1 MSTIFTRRMSVV
13 LPITVITILI
23 MAALLPGSVEA
34 GSKLWLYPDS
44 EDPRNGGHIVDT
56 GTFVL
61 NVENLGSGNGDT
73 TTYEVFVVLSVNDPA
88 LLTGGSLGLPD
99 GTSVD
104 LDPAAFVF
112 DTPVFP
118 CSGHSFPPHGVYPAF
133 TAEFFIGDIAD
144 GQVMQIAVDIQ
155 GEDGLEAHFDAFGTG
170 YKQAGPNL
178 KCYDVSNPSGHDV
191 SVVIGEGGEDP
202 CPWLVIDKVASA
214 SGVDLGDQV
223 DFTITVENVS
233 ECDATVV
240 RVTETIPTVVT
251 DDGSEVPAFTV
262 VAVDPSPTE
271 QLDRL
276 LIWDIGDLIAGESAV
291 FTVTV
296 VFDEPAADGT
306 AVENTACV
314 YFAETD
320 GVICSSAVV
329 AVGAVPDGEIGGPGF
344 WCNQIRFALEG
355 RHNAKYTIEELEEWL
370 AGINEVSP
378 VFPELWDTTTL
389 EAASDLLCSPNDAET
404 VADRLARHLLA
415 LHFNIIA
422 ERVDPELSLGDL
434 CEGSVPLPDDADPA
448 MTLAELVAAAE
459 ADILAGAEDEILEF
473 WQEVID
479 FVNNATVSGCS
490 EVQVSTKTL
499 S

>member
-1 MSTIFTRRMSVV
+1 MSTNIPRRTSVA
-13 LPITVITILI
+13 LSIMAILI
-23 MAALLPGSVEA
+23 MATLLPGSAEA

-44 EDPRNGGHIVDT
+44 ENPQNGGHVVET
-56 GTFVL
+56 GDFVL
-61 NVENLGSGNGDT
+61 NIENLGSGNGDT

-99 GTSVD
+99 GTSVA

-118 CSGHSFPPHGVYPAF
+118 CSGHYFPPHGVYPASI
-133 TAEFFIGDIAD
+133 AEFFIGDIAD
-144 GQVMQIAVDIQ
+144 GEVVQIAVDIE
-155 GEDGLEAHFDAFGTG
+155 GDDGLVAHFDAFGTG

-191 SVVIGEGGEDP
+191 SVVLGEGEEDP

-214 SGVDLGDQV
+214 SGVDFGDQV
-223 DFTITVENVS
+223 DYTITVENLS
-233 ECDATVV
+233 ECDATRVV
-240 RVTETIPTVVT
+240 VTETIPIVVT
-251 DDGSEVPAFTV
+251 EDGSEVPAFTV

-271 QLDRL
+271 QTDRL
-276 LIWDIGDLIAGESAV
+276 LVWSIGDLAAGESVV

-306 AVENTACV
+306 PVENTACV
-314 YFAETD
+314 FFAETD
-320 GVICSSAVV
+320 GVICASAIV
-329 AVGAVPDGEIGGPGF
+329 AVGAIPADEIGGPGF

-355 RHNAKYTIEELEEWL
+355 RHNAKFAVEELEEWL

-389 EAASDLLCSPNDAET
+389 EGARDLLCRPNEAET

-415 LHFNIIA
+415 LHFNIA
-422 ERVDPELSLGDL
+422 SERVDSELSLGDL
-434 CEGSVPLPDDADPA
+434 CEGSVPLPEDADPA
-448 MTLAELVAAAE
+448 MTIAELVAAAE
-459 ADILAGAEDEILEF
+459 ADILAGADDEILEF

-479 FVNNATVSGCS
+479 FVNNATVNGCS
-490 EVQVSTKTL
+490 QIRPFTKIVS
-499 S
+499 